1 MSLLPATQ
9 EARGLAC
16 VQLKCQNTFNQ
27 QCLLQSLHAHACT
40 ILFIMCV
47 LQVTPPFERLH
58 EQATE
63 SPMQWAPV
71 LAMLVHNHRYHIPYT
86 AYTGWLQALHTYSFE
101 DVSEPAATLW
111 LLRYLNELA
120 VAWPAALTAA
130 EIGPD
135 AAVADISTR
144 QLESHWKVQTPPP
157 LPPAPQTLCSVQS
170 TTMLAQ
176 LLPNG
181 IRITAQD
188 GACHATGCHG
198 KSITAFVCLLPMC
211 CICDVARAFEQY

>member
-1 MSLLPATQ
+1 
-9 EARGLAC
+9 
-16 VQLKCQNTFNQ
+16 
-27 QCLLQSLHAHACT
+27 
-40 ILFIMCV
+40 MCV

-63 SPMQWAPV
+63 SPLQWAPV
-71 LAMLVHNHRYHIPYT
+71 LAMLVHNHRHHIPYT

-157 LPPAPQTLCSVQS
+157 PPPRPANIVFCSVHNYAGTASAKWYQNHSPRWSMPHNRVSWKKHYRLCVS
-170 TTMLAQ
+170 TAHVLH
-176 LLPNG
+176 L
-181 IRITAQD
+181 
-188 GACHATGCHG
+188 
-198 KSITAFVCLLPMC
+198 
-211 CICDVARAFEQY
+211 

>member
-1 MSLLPATQ
+1 MCFGMCSAQVPNHIQFTVLTSIAP
-9 EARGLAC
+9 C
-16 VQLKCQNTFNQ
+16 S
-27 QCLLQSLHAHACT
+27 CLHHRIQRVCIAGDT
-40 ILFIMCV
+40 
-47 LQVTPPFERLH
+47 PFERLH

-63 SPMQWAPV
+63 SPLQWAPV
-71 LAMLVHNHRYHIPYT
+71 LAMLVHNHRNHIPYT
-86 AYTGWLQALHTYSFE
+86 AYTCWLQALHTYRFE

-120 VAWPAALTAA
+120 VAWPAALTAE

-144 QLESHWKVQTPPP
+144 QLESQWKVQTTSAPPP
-157 LPPAPQTLCSVQS
+157 PQTLCSVQS

-188 GACHATGCHG
+188 GACHTTGCHG
-198 KSITAFVCLLPMC
+198 KCITAFVCLLPMC
-211 CICDVARAFEQY
+211 GVCNVARAFEQY